1 MASVA
6 SPISRWDRPRRA
18 LGEFSTPMSKP
29 SMLLM
34 NIEATAARSAPFWW
48 ATMVLMT
55 GYWSSASWKSMT
67 MSTFSRRMSS
77 VMA

>member
-6 SPISRWDRPRRA
+6 SPISRWDSPRRA
-18 LGEFSTPMSKP
+18 LGEFSTPMAKP
-29 SMLLM
+29 STLLM
-34 NIEATAARSAPFWW
+34 NIDAAAARSAPFSW

-55 GYWSSASWKSMT
+55 GYWSSASWKSMA

-77 VMA
+77 MMA